1 MIRANK
7 GDEIQV
13 NFYNK
18 LDRRMSIHVQGIEY
32 NVLTSDGAEVGYNP
46 DTTTRDFISYKWY
59 AEREGVYLFSDMGDM
74 RSGEDGTNVHGLF
87 GAIIIEPPASK
98 YYHNIFNI
106 KKNYEEQSVITAPGV
121 ESFREF
127 VLFAHNGIR
136 LLDKKGNV
144 IKTTEQGEKVLTV
157 RPTTRIREKRAT
169 TTEASVSSTD

>member
-1 MIRANK
+1 
-7 GDEIQV
+7 
-13 NFYNK
+13 
-18 LDRRMSIHVQGIEY
+18 
-32 NVLTSDGAEVGYNP
+32 
-46 DTTTRDFISYKWY
+46 
-59 AEREGVYLFSDMGDM
+59 MGDM

-136 LLDKKGNV
+136 LLERRAMLSRPPSREK
-144 IKTTEQGEKVLTV
+144 KVLTV
-157 RPTTRIREKRAT
+157 TSQLRF
-169 TTEASVSSTD
+169 

>member
-46 DTTTRDFISYKWY
+46 DTATRDFISYKWY

-87 GAIIIEPPASK
+87 GAIIIEPAASK
-98 YYHNIFNI
+98 Y
-106 KKNYEEQSVITAPGV
+106 
-121 ESFREF
+121 
-127 VLFAHNGIR
+127 
-136 LLDKKGNV
+136 
-144 IKTTEQGEKVLTV
+144 
-157 RPTTRIREKRAT
+157 
-169 TTEASVSSTD
+169 